1 MIPQVHVGTSGW
13 QYRHWRGVFYPP
25 GLASARWF
33 NFYVSH
39 FKTLELNV
47 TFYRQVDP
55 KTYEKWRDSV
65 PGHFLFSAKMS
76 RFITHVKRLS
86 VDLQTVK
93 RFTEGVRVL
102 SDRLGV
108 VLIQLPP
115 SLKFDQDLTLA
126 FFDLL
131 DPRLRYTVEA
141 RHKSFICDGFF
152 QILSQRNMAWC
163 ISENAGRYPYAETVT
178 AEFIYL
184 RLHGR
189 DKLYASG
196 YTEGQLKEIA
206 EKIWAWGKETFVYFD
221 NDFEGFAVMNA
232 LRLQEILVPKTA
244 ISESL

>member
-25 GLASARWF
+25 GLASARWL

-55 KTYEKWRDSV
+55 NTYEKWRDSV
-65 PGHFLFSAKMS
+65 PGDFLFSAKMS
-76 RFITHVKRLS
+76 RYITHIRRLH
-86 VDLQTVK
+86 VDASAVK
-93 RFTEGVRVL
+93 RFIDAVTCL

-115 SLKFDQDLTLA
+115 SLKFDQDLILA

-141 RHKSFICDGFF
+141 RNKSFLCDGFF

-163 ISENAGRYPYAETVT
+163 IVGKCGAIPLCRDGHRRIHLPTPPRQRQTVRLQLYRRP
-178 AEFIYL
+178 AKGDCRKDREVGQGDL
-184 RLHGR
+184 RLFR
-189 DKLYASG
+189 
-196 YTEGQLKEIA
+196 
-206 EKIWAWGKETFVYFD
+206 
-221 NDFEGFAVMNA
+221 
-232 LRLQEILVPKTA
+232 
-244 ISESL
+244 